1 MADKVTR
8 KLNPSEVDTLRSQL
22 RGELLEPG
30 QPGFD
35 VARIVWNGMI
45 DRRPALIARCRNAAD
60 VSHAIRFARDHDLA
74 IAVRSGGHNVA
85 GYAVC
90 EGGMMIDMSLMN
102 GVRVSS
108 ALDRAYVEGGAQWI
122 DVDAATAPFNRA
134 TPGGLISATGVA
146 GLTLSGGIGWLRG
159 RHGLSCDN
167 LLAAD
172 LVKADGQLVHA
183 SEVDN
188 PDLLWALRG
197 GGGNFGVVVNFE
209 FALHEIPPEL
219 MFCAP
224 IYPEERAD
232 EIVSRWR
239 DFMATAPER
248 LSGLAEF
255 STIPQDPGYPEHT
268 WGRRVVALAHVYDGP
283 AEEGERVVAPL
294 RSFGEPLLDM
304 SAAMPY
310 RTIQTLY
317 DAIFPKGRDRC
328 YWKSTYLRHLDDNV
342 IREITSRLSQRP
354 SEMTYASIWKFGG
367 AMQRVAPDASAFGDR
382 SAPFMLSLDA
392 IWSDAADDE
401 VNISWVKNTWADMQR
416 HSTGRLYLNFPGLGE
431 DQSLVRNALGEDVYA
446 RLQQVKRKFDPG
458 NLFRCNQ
465 NITP

>member
-1 MADKVTR
+1 MADK
-8 KLNPSEVDTLRSQL
+8 LPASVDSGAIDALRSQL
-22 RGELLEPG
+22 SGPLLDPSHAEY
-30 QPGFD
+30 D
-35 VARIVWNGMI
+35 AARVVWNGMI
-45 DRRPALIARCRNAAD
+45 DRRPLLIARCRNAAD
-60 VSHAIRFARDHDLA
+60 VAAAVTFARAHALA
-74 IAVRSGGHNVA
+74 VSIRSGGHNVA

-90 EGGMMIDMSLMN
+90 EGGMMIDMSLMT
-102 GVRVSS
+102 GVRITP
-108 ALDRAYVEGGAQWI
+108 ALDRAIVAGGALWA

-172 LVKADGQLVHA
+172 VVTADGRLVHA
-183 SEVDN
+183 SETEN

-197 GGGNFGVVVNFE
+197 GGGNFGVVVSFE

-224 IYPEERAD
+224 IYPEEMAND
-232 EIVSRWR
+232 IVPKWR

-255 STIPQDPGYPEHT
+255 STIPSDPAYPEHT

-283 AEEGERVVAPL
+283 AKEGERVVAPL
-294 RSFGEPLLDM
+294 RALGETLLDF
-304 SAAMPY
+304 SGPMPY
-310 RTIQTLY
+310 RSIQTLY

-328 YWKSTYLRHLDDNV
+328 YWKSTYLKALDDHV
-342 IREITSRLSQRP
+342 IREITAHLRRRP
-354 SEMTYASIWKFGG
+354 SEMTFASIWKFGG
-367 AMQRVAPDASAFGDR
+367 AMQRVPADGSGFGDR

-401 VNISWVKNTWADMQR
+401 ANIGWVRGAWRDMQR

-431 DQSLVRNALGEDVYA
+431 DAALVRNALGEATYA
-446 RLQQVKRKFDPG
+446 RLQQVKRIHDPD
-458 NLFRCNQ
+458 NLFRMNQ
-465 NITP
+465 NILP